1 MEDQENGWGAEAAE
15 DLTNE
20 ANSAIRDKRRSEREK
35 KIAEHQKQKIQKE
48 TARAGKKDR
57 AVSAAKMS

>member
-1 MEDQENGWGAEAAE
+1 ME

-20 ANSAIRDKRRSEREK
+20 ANSAIRDKRRVEREK
-35 KIAEHQKQKIQKE
+35 KLAEHQQKKLQKE

-57 AVSAAKMS
+57 VVAAAKMS